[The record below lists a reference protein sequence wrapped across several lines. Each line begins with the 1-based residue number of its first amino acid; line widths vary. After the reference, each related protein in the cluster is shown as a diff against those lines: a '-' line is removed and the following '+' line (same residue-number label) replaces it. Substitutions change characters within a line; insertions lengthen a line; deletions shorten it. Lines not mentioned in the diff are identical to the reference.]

1 MPIRLQPIN
10 CSRMSFKNSHKI
22 ALIRLLSEVVK
33 ADGEVNQNEIFY
45 LEYIDQ
51 LFQINAT
58 DRKNAVS
65 LTLEEAVRRL
75 KQLSLPERYGVLR
88 MVQQLSLSDNDL
100 STEESLLL
108 TALSLSLNLHHP
120 KLPNARILTI
130 NRFTG
135 NVEGNV
141 LFIEAEWNESC
152 NRQIR
157 SEYDAI
163 QTLLHQ
169 EGYEFFYLPEI
180 IRELRKRQDSFG
192 NTLRY
197 LHPELTGV
205 QLTEIGDNIK
215 QLTTS
220 SFTREMFLNQLNHQ
234 ELGMDTPAFFFQLP
248 DLHGA
253 QEVNF
258 LLLNIA
264 PDDSPFNLLCSFF
277 DFRQNIDL
285 CLPALF
291 PIVHERS
298 LMRYERSHARQMNR
312 EHDFQCYTGFHKII
326 LDTLVKYHA
335 DQDNGLLEIDER
347 GKFILHTPN
356 PLEVKIPAL
365 AKSLYLFFLNY
376 PEGIRLDDL
385 KKHREEILSIYKYIS
400 TYKNE
405 AQLRQAVWALTD
417 YTGNTL
423 SSAISRIKK
432 AFCDLLGKEAGIYH
446 ITGAKGEPKRIYL
459 DRSKVKN
466 QLPPHLTTPG
476 ISRL

>member
-1 MPIRLQPIN
+1 
-10 CSRMSFKNSHKI
+10 MSLKNPHKT
-22 ALIRLLSEVVK
+22 ALVRLLSEFAK

-45 LEYIDQ
+45 LEYIDS
-51 LFQINAT
+51 LFQISAT

-75 KQLSLPERYGVLR
+75 KRLSLPERYGVLR

-100 STEESLLL
+100 SSEESLLL
-108 TALSLSLNLHHP
+108 TALSLSLDLHHP
-120 KLPNARILTI
+120 ELPNARILTI

-135 NVEGNV
+135 DVKGNV
-141 LFIEAEWNESC
+141 LFVEAEWDELC
-152 NRQIR
+152 NCQIR
-157 SEYDAI
+157 SEYDTI
-163 QTLLHQ
+163 QALLQQ

-180 IRELRKRQDSFG
+180 IRKLGKQQDSFV

-197 LHPELTGV
+197 LHPELTSS
-205 QLTEIGDNIK
+205 QLAGIGDNIQ

-220 SFTREMFLNQLNHQ
+220 FFTREMFLNQLNHQ
-234 ELGMDTPAFFFQLP
+234 ELGIDTPAFFFQLP

-253 QEVNF
+253 REVNF
-258 LLLNIA
+258 LLLHIA
-264 PDDSPFNLLCSFF
+264 PGHSPLSQLRSFF
-277 DFRQNIDL
+277 DFRQNIEF
-285 CLPALF
+285 CLPGLF
-291 PIVHERS
+291 PAEYERS
-298 LMRYERSHARQMNR
+298 LIRYERSHARQMDR

-326 LDTLVKYHA
+326 LDTLVKYNA
-335 DQDNGLLEIDER
+335 NQDKGLLEIDER
-347 GKFILHTPN
+347 GKLILHTPN

-385 KKHREEILSIYKYIS
+385 KKHREEILIIYKYIS

-405 AQLRQAVWALTD
+405 TQLRQAVWALTD

-432 AFCDLLGKEAGIYH
+432 AFCDLLGKEAGIYL
-446 ITGAKGEPKRIYL
+446 ISGAKGEPKRIYL
-459 DRSKVKN
+459 DRSKIKN
-466 QLPPHLTTPG
+466 QLPPHLFMFG
-476 ISRL
+476 IPRC